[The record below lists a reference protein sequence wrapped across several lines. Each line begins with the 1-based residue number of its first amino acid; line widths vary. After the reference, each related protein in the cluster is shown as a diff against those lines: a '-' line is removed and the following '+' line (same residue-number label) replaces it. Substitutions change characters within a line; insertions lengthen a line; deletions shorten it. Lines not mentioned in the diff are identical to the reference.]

1 MAVPSVFISS
11 VVLGFE
17 KVREQAAEGV
27 ERLGM
32 HPVRSERLAA
42 SSDSPRRALL
52 DQIAAADI
60 YLLLIGE
67 RYGDAEPSPTE
78 EEYEEAVRLH
88 KPVLILA
95 QVGARDPEQE
105 GFLSRV
111 RGSWGDGALSGTFS
125 GAEDVAAAVAGAL
138 GRQQAGIVEDAPAA
152 QEKAKE
158 FAHGSD
164 RSGGSGGV
172 AARIALVPLRQT
184 TLLDPEGL
192 DAPGLGED
200 LASTLRETGLVPQ
213 RIGLDARVSG
223 TGVQLR
229 GADADSWVTPEA
241 TVLTNGAVVVVGSV
255 AAEDAQLGFSLVD
268 PERLERFISQAGRF
282 AKTAWDRID
291 RQDEVAQVAVAVAIP
306 EASYKGFGRVSGSS
320 MTVSMN
326 LPPVVVAPE
335 PAEIVPRGQLD
346 GERLA
351 RRIVAAVKR
360 VFDDAGAVQG

>member
-11 VVLGFE
+11 VVRGFE

-52 DQIAAADI
+52 DQVAAADI

-67 RYGDAEPSPTE
+67 RYGDEEPSPTE

-88 KPVLILA
+88 KPILVLT
-95 QVGARDPEQE
+95 QEGARDPEQ
-105 GFLSRV
+105 GRFLSRV
-111 RGSWGDGALSGTFS
+111 RGSWGDGALSGKFS
-125 GAEDVAAAVAGAL
+125 GAEDVAAAAAGAL

-152 QEKAKE
+152 QEHAKE
-158 FAHGSD
+158 LAHGSD

-192 DAPGLGED
+192 ETPGLGDD
-200 LASTLRETGLVPQ
+200 LASILRETGLVPQ

-223 TGVQLR
+223 AGVQLR
-229 GADADSWVTPEA
+229 GADADSWITPEV
-241 TVLTNGAVVVVGSV
+241 TVLTNGSVVVVGSV
-255 AAEDAQLGFSLVD
+255 AAEDAPLGFSLVD
-268 PERLERFISQAGRF
+268 PERLERFIRQSGRF
-282 AKTAWDRID
+282 AKAAWDRID

-306 EASYKGFGRVSGSS
+306 EASYKGFGRVSGGS

-326 LPPVVVAPE
+326 LPSVVVAPE

-346 GERLA
+346 GERVA
-351 RRIVAAVKR
+351 RRIVAAVRR